1 MAFPK
6 VGNMAPAFS
15 LLDQDGNK
23 VSLAQFKGKKNVVL
37 YFYPRA
43 MTPGCTVQAC
53 GIRDSKKALAKL
65 DTVVLGVSPDPVPKL
80 GKFIE
85 KQDLNFT
92 LLSDEDHAV
101 TEKYGAWGLKKFM
114 GKEFMGVLRTTFIIG
129 KDGRLKHVMDKVKTK
144 THHDDVIALDEG
156 TGPVSA
162 GRPACRTPVPV

>member
-1 MAFPK
+1 MALPK
-6 VGNMAPAFS
+6 VGNLAPAFS

-23 VSLAQFKGKKNVVL
+23 VSLKQFKGKQNVAL

-65 DTVVLGVSPDPVPKL
+65 DTVVLGVSPDPVAKL

-92 LLSDEDHAV
+92 LLSDEDHAI
-101 TEKYGAWGLKKFM
+101 TEKYGVWRLKKFM
-114 GKEFMGVLRTTFIIG
+114 GKEFMGVVRTTFIIG
-129 KDGRLKHVMDKVKTK
+129 KDGRLKHVMDKFKTK
-144 THHDDVIALDEG
+144 THHDDLIARLKELG
-156 TGPVSA
+156 L
-162 GRPACRTPVPV
+162 

>member
-6 VGNMAPAFS
+6 VGNMAPAFT

-23 VSLAQFKGKKNVVL
+23 VSLKQFRGEKNVVL
-37 YFYPRA
+37 YFYPKA

-53 GIRDSKKALAKL
+53 GIRDSKKQLAKL
-65 DTVVLGVSPDPVPKL
+65 DTVVLGVSPDAVARL
-80 GKFIE
+80 GRFID

-92 LLSDEDHAV
+92 LLSDEDHAI

-114 GKEFMGVLRTTFIIG
+114 GREFMGVLRSTFIIG

-144 THHDDVIALDEG
+144 SHHDDVMALIKELG
-156 TGPVSA
+156 L
-162 GRPACRTPVPV
+162 

>member
-1 MAFPK
+1 MALPK

-23 VSLAQFKGKKNVVL
+23 VSLKQFKGKKNVVL

-53 GIRDSKKALAKL
+53 GIRDSQKAFAKL
-65 DTVVLGVSPDPVPKL
+65 DTVVLGVSPDPVAKL
-80 GKFIE
+80 GRFID

-92 LLSDEDHAV
+92 LLSDEDHAI

-114 GKEFMGVLRTTFIIG
+114 GKEFMGVLRSTFIIG
-129 KDGRLKHVMDKVKTK
+129 KDGRLKHVMAKVKTK
-144 THHDDVIALDEG
+144 THHDDVLALIQELG
-156 TGPVSA
+156 L
-162 GRPACRTPVPV
+162 

>member
-6 VGNMAPAFS
+6 VGNMAPAFT

-23 VSLAQFKGKKNVVL
+23 VSLKQFRDDKNVVL
-37 YFYPRA
+37 YFYPKA

-53 GIRDSKKALAKL
+53 GIRDSKKELAKA
-65 DTVVLGVSPDPVPKL
+65 DTVVLGVSPDPVARL

-114 GKEFMGVLRTTFIIG
+114 GKEFMGVLRSTFIIG

-144 THHDDVIALDEG
+144 SHHDDVLALIEELG
-156 TGPVSA
+156 L
-162 GRPACRTPVPV
+162 